1 MYETQK
7 RASFQAWN
15 FNFFNFYHGGREVLM
30 HSKWFT
36 APNFDNFD
44 PDLNSFT
51 VIVDNLNVKTH
62 PQVLAFDGRQTEH
75 RCFDPSMH
83 ARSGQKGPD
92 STLKDIKSSKLVR
105 L

>member
-1 MYETQK
+1 
-7 RASFQAWN
+7 
-15 FNFFNFYHGGREVLM
+15 M

-51 VIVDNLNVKTH
+51 IIVDNLNVKTH
-62 PQVLAFDGRQTEH
+62 PQVLAFNGRQTEH

-92 STLKDIKSSKLVR
+92 LTLNDDKIRKFSAYLSRLSSL
-105 L
+105 LEQM

>member
-1 MYETQK
+1 
-7 RASFQAWN
+7 
-15 FNFFNFYHGGREVLM
+15 M

-51 VIVDNLNVKTH
+51 IIVDNLNVKTH
-62 PQVLAFDGRQTEH
+62 PQVLAFNGRQTEH

-83 ARSGQKGPD
+83 ARSGHREGPD
-92 STLKDIKSSKLVR
+92 FTLNYYKSSKIFR
-105 L
+105 LLDQLCFRITKLYNFYRKDNKLILSKI